1 MTENIKIYGSEKQLE
16 RLRNNDDII
25 FTCVLSNTAVSKIP
39 GISGAG
45 GSPELTPY
53 TPALDAELIMK
64 NMALSLPEIAMT
76 VEDGDPT
83 PTPGV
88 LTKATLDLLNIPFIA
103 INAGLEVTPKV
114 PYIELNGQP
123 GGDLREGNGVPNPKE
138 IFDNALTTAKTLSKL
153 TSHIMIA
160 ESTPAGTTTAQGVL
174 TALGY
179 YVRDKISGC
188 MQINPHELKN
198 SVVDAALAKNN
209 LKPGD
214 LKDDA
219 FKAVEV
225 AGDPTIIAIA
235 GLAIGSDVPVT
246 LAGGTQML
254 AVCGA
259 IKAIEPDFDFSKIAI
274 ATTVYVVNDETSNML
289 DIANQ
294 IDENLTVYA
303 ADPEFE
309 KSENEGLVRYTK
321 GSIKEGVGAGGAIL
335 YALLNGKTADEYRAK
350 VEEIAKAQME

>member
-1 MTENIKIYGSEKQLE
+1 MTDNIKIYGSDKQLE
-16 RLRNNDDII
+16 RLENNKDMI
-25 FTCVLSNTAVSKIP
+25 FACVLSNTAVSKIP
-39 GISGAG
+39 DISGAG

-53 TPALDAELIMK
+53 TPALDAELIIK
-64 NMALSLPEIAMT
+64 NGAFSLPEIAMT
-76 VEDGDPT
+76 IEDGDPT

-88 LTKATLDLLNIPFIA
+88 LTKATIDLLDVPFVA

-114 PYIELNGQP
+114 PFIELNGKP
-123 GGDLREGNGVPNPKE
+123 GQDLREGKGVPNPKE
-138 IFDNALTTAKTLSKL
+138 IFENAVITGKLLSQT

-179 YVRDKISGC
+179 DVRDKISGC

-198 SVVDAALAKNN
+198 SVVDAALEKNN

-214 LKDDA
+214 LKDDG

-225 AGDPTIIAIA
+225 AGDPTIIASA
-235 GLAIGSDVPVT
+235 GLAIGSQVPVT

-254 AVCGA
+254 AVCA
-259 IKAIEPDFDFSKIAI
+259 TIKAIEPDYDFDNLAV
-274 ATTVYVVNDETSNML
+274 ATTVYVVDDETSNML
-289 DIANQ
+289 DIARQ
-294 IDENLTVYA
+294 IDDKITVYS

-309 KSENEGLVRYTK
+309 KSSNNGLVRYTQ

-335 YALLNGKTADEYRAK
+335 YALVNGITADEYRAK
-350 VEEIAKAQME
+350 VEEIAQEQME

>member
-1 MTENIKIYGSEKQLE
+1 MTENIKVYGSKKQLK
-16 RLRNNDDII
+16 RLENNKDMI
-25 FTCVLSNTAVSKIP
+25 FACVLSNTEISKIP
-39 GISGAG
+39 TLTGAG

-53 TPALDAELIMK
+53 TPALDAELIIK
-64 NMALSLPEIAMT
+64 NEALSLPEIAMT

-88 LTKATLDLLNIPFIA
+88 LTKATLDLLDVPFIA
-103 INAGLEVTPKV
+103 INAGLEVKPKV
-114 PYIELNGQP
+114 PFIELNGQP
-123 GGDLREGNGVPNPKE
+123 GGDLREGKGVLNPKE
-138 IFDNALTTAKTLSKL
+138 IFDNAVTTAKTLSQL
-153 TSHIMIA
+153 TNHIMIA

-179 YVRDKISGC
+179 DVRDKISGC

-198 SVVDAALAKNN
+198 SIVDAALEKNN
-209 LKPGD
+209 LKSGD

-219 FKAVEV
+219 FKAVEI
-225 AGDPTIIAIA
+225 AGDPTIIATA
-235 GLAIGSDVPVT
+235 GLVLGSQVPVT

-254 AVCGA
+254 AVCGT
-259 IKAIEPDFDFSKIAI
+259 IKAIDPDFDFDKIAV

-289 DIANQ
+289 DIAKQ
-294 IDENLTVYA
+294 IDENITIYA

-309 KSENEGLVRYTK
+309 KSSNSGLIRYTQ

-335 YALLNGKTADEYRAK
+335 YALLNGKTADEYREK
-350 VEEIAKAQME
+350 VEEIANAQME